1 MSKHIGSS
9 LNDFLTE
16 EDLLAESEVVAIKRI
31 IAFQVEEKM
40 HEKKLSKTTM
50 AKRMGTSRAA
60 LDRLLDP
67 SNVALTLLTLERAVR
82 AVGRKLH
89 VSII

>member
-1 MSKHIGSS
+1 MSNYIGSS
-9 LNDFLTE
+9 LNDFLE
-16 EDLLAESEVVAIKRI
+16 EENLLAESEVVAIKKI
-31 IAFQVEEKM
+31 IALQVEEKM
-40 HEKKLSKTTM
+40 HDKKLSKTTM
-50 AKRMGTSRAA
+50 AKRMGTSRSA

-67 SNVALTLLTLERAVR
+67 SNVALTLLTLEKAVR